1 MGLSEHIQPP
11 QVAEKFASY
20 PEHVRVKMN
29 YLRELLL
36 SVASEVEGISK
47 LEESLKW
54 REPSY
59 KVKQG
64 SPIRMDWKAKAPDQ
78 YALYF
83 NCNTSLVET
92 FRIVYG
98 DLFRYEKN
106 RAIVFSLEETLP
118 EKELKECIRIGLT
131 YQLLKDKP
139 LLGM

>member
-1 MGLSEHIQPP
+1 MLPAEHIQPP
-11 QVAEKFASY
+11 QIAEKFASY
-20 PEHVRVKMN
+20 PEHVREKMH

-36 SVASEVEGISK
+36 TVASEVEGISK

-54 REPSY
+54 GEPSY
-59 KVKQG
+59 KAKQG
-64 SPIRMDWKAKAPDQ
+64 SPIRMDWKPTVPDQ

-92 FRIVYG
+92 FRIIYE

-106 RAIVFSLEETLP
+106 RAIVFSLKEELP
-118 EKELKECIRIGLT
+118 EQELRECIRMGLT